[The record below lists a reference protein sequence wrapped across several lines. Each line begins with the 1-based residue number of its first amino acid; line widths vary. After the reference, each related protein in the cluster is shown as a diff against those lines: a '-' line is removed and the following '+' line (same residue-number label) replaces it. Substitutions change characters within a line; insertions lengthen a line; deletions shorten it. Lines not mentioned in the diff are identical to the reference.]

1 VWAPQTSLQQL
12 EGNAQA
18 ICWEMFSQQQRTN
31 ERTPNAHFD
40 RRTCLLGAQQ
50 KRVDIIIII
59 IITRV
64 LFQKKLMMKTSIED
78 KS

>member
-18 ICWEMFSQQQRTN
+18 ICWEMFSQQRTN

-64 LFQKKLMMKTSIED
+64 LFEKKLMMKTSIED